1 MKKISLLAFVFMIT
15 LFVSCDKEDS
25 KNEDSVEASA
35 KLVGDWKLVGY
46 DVEDAIIASN
56 FEGIDFSIPAIIT
69 GKDFDASL
77 SFSENPN
84 VFTSEGSFDVLIE
97 FEVEGETFSQEEV
110 VEDFLSEGEW
120 AIEEG
125 LLIATT
131 ETEDAIAYT
140 IKTLTDTSLVL
151 EYDLSISQEIDGT
164 PFTTTGTYI
173 MTLEKE

>member
-1 MKKISLLAFVFMIT
+1 MKKINLLAFVFLIT
-15 LFVSCDKEDS
+15 LFVSCDKEENS
-25 KNEDSVEASA
+25 ENNLAENSA

-46 DVEDAIIASN
+46 DVEDATIASN
-56 FEGIDFSIPAIIT
+56 IDGVEFSIPTTIT

-77 SFSENPN
+77 RFSENPN
-84 VFTSEGSFDVLIE
+84 VFTSEGSFVVLIE
-97 FEVEGETFSQEEV
+97 FEAEGETYSQEEV
-110 VEDFLSEGEW
+110 VEDFLSDGEW
-120 AIEEG
+120 ALEEG

-151 EYDLSISQEIDGT
+151 EYDLSLSRDVDDV